1 MAKKTLQFF
10 FFFFLT
16 LIVVIQT
23 QKSYASHIIGGEITY
38 TCVGS
43 NNFDLHL
50 DLYRDC
56 NSGTGF
62 DNPLYITVFNDAGM
76 VLKTENMGGPSIT
89 TLDWTEGV
97 EGICLINGVTVCVQ
111 QGAYNKSN
119 VALTGSAGK
128 IYD

>member
-1 MAKKTLQFF
+1 MLAAI
-10 FFFFLT
+10 T
-16 LIVVIQT
+16 LIYI
-23 QKSYASHIIGGEITY
+23 
-38 TCVGS
+38 
-43 NNFDLHL
+43 F

-62 DNPLYITVFNDAGM
+62 DDLYITVFNDAGM

-128 IYD
+128 YTISYQRCCRNSGVVNIVNPGSNRQHLTHRNTNFSPKLQ